1 MTGST
6 DLRGIILARVLG
18 RAAHA
23 GAAAAAL
30 AAPVPSIAAA
40 AEAPLPVHPYAAS
53 VSDAARRFGIPEA
66 WIWRVMHAESRGNPR
81 AVSRAGARGLMQI
94 MPATWA
100 MLTERHRLG
109 PDPFDARANIHAGT
123 AYLRAM
129 WDRYHDL
136 RLMLAAYNAGPGRVD
151 AYVAGRR
158 QLPAE
163 TLVYVAAIAPDLEAG
178 SPGRRAEAQLPPA
191 PGWRGAD
198 IFAVL
203 TRGLEN
209 DPGAASSPGS
219 DAPGDDGRAPGA
231 GPDRLFPLRSRKAR

>member
-6 DLRGIILARVLG
+6 HLRGIILVRAL

-23 GAAAAAL
+23 GAAMAAL
-30 AAPVPSIAAA
+30 AAPAPSIVAA
-40 AEAPLPVHPYAAS
+40 AEAPLPGHPYAAS
-53 VSDAARRFGIPEA
+53 VSDAARRFGIPEV
-66 WIWRVMHAESRGNPR
+66 WIWRVMQAESRGNPR
-81 AVSRAGARGLMQI
+81 AVSRAGAMGLMQI

-100 MLTERHRLG
+100 MLTARHRLG
-109 PDPFDARANIHAGT
+109 TDPFDTHANIHAGT

-151 AYVAGRR
+151 AYAAGRR

-163 TLVYVAAIAPDLEAG
+163 TRAYVAAIAPELEAG
-178 SPGRRAEAQLPPA
+178 SRGRRAEAAPRAA

-198 IFAVL
+198 IFAVRP
-203 TRGLEN
+203 RGWED
-209 DPGAASSPGS
+209 DPGAASAPGS
-219 DAPGDDGRAPGA
+219 DAPEDDGRASVA
-231 GPDRLFPLRSRKAR
+231 GPDRLFPLRSRKL